1 MPASMPRHLPFFL
14 YSILAILLVSFG
26 NAAEQ
31 EQLRGAA
38 NTAPKRVAII
48 GMPLSKEHSSIR
60 G

>member
-1 MPASMPRHLPFFL
+1 MPRHIPLLL
-14 YSILAILLVSFG
+14 YSILAALLVSFG

-31 EQLRGAA
+31 EQLREAA
-38 NTAPKRVAII
+38 SATPKRVAII

>member
-1 MPASMPRHLPFFL
+1 MWPSMPRHIPLLL
-14 YSILAILLVSFG
+14 YSILAALLVSFG

-31 EQLRGAA
+31 EQLREAA
-38 NTAPKRVAII
+38 SATPKRVAII